1 MVDRCMY
8 FFIWP
13 LCCLSFD
20 LRILNTTL
28 VFSNSSSYHP
38 YICTTSAKYK
48 YQSRPTVR
56 QDQHIVRIVR
66 MTAIY
71 RDSHYYIQYQPRI
84 IVTVQYHENRET
96 LFLTYIDRGFL
107 YYFLDERFRSRHI
120 WSTGF
125 SIIV

>member
-1 MVDRCMY
+1 MY

-20 LRILNTTL
+20 LRILITTL
-28 VFSNSSSYHP
+28 VFSYSSSYHP

-66 MTAIY
+66 MTAID

-84 IVTVQYHENRET
+84 IVTVQYRDNREI
-96 LFLTYIDRGFL
+96 LFLPHIDRGFL
-107 YYFLDERFRSRHI
+107 YYFRDERFRSGHI
-120 WSTGF
+120 LTTGSCVMF
-125 SIIV
+125 